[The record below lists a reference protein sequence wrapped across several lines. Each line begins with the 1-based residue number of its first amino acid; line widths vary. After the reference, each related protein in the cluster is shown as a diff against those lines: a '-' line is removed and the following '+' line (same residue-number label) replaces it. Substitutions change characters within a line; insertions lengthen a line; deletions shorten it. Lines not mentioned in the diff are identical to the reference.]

1 MVSHNR
7 ALNGQETAL
16 PKWYT
21 AKLGRLSWQT
31 KRVARMRLE
40 GGLPEAPPSFSFLKT
55 AISAN
60 GGSDVKMT

>member
-40 GGLPEAPPSFSFLKT
+40 GGLPEAPPPLFHFSKQQFLPT
-55 AISAN
+55 E
-60 GGSDVKMT
+60 DPM